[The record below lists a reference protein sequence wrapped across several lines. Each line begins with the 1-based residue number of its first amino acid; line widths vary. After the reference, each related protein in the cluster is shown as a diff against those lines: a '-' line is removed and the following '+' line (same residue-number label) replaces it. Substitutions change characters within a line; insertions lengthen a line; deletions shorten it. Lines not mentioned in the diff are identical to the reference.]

1 MREFEV
7 HYTTTEV
14 RRMSIIVDAESEAEA
29 KRMVEECEID
39 FSEGQQNCSH
49 EFSVSDVSA
58 YECGYRAWAAHWFP
72 SQKIEPTYSG
82 KE

>member
-29 KRMVEECEID
+29 KRMVEEYEID
-39 FSEGQQNCSH
+39 FSEGHQHCGH
-49 EFSVSDVSA
+49 EFSVSDVSLYA
-58 YECGYRAWAAHWFP
+58 QPED
-72 SQKIEPTYSG
+72 
-82 KE
+82 